1 MRHIDRFPEPEIL
14 RTKGNRWLADF
25 LASGKKRPDC
35 SKYAH
40 PDIKQSLESMSHTKC
55 FYCECSLKDFG
66 EEVDHHIEVTV
77 DNKQAFEWTNLYL
90 SCPDCNKKIA
100 HNVIPTFEA
109 LDPVVDSD
117 EEIKKHITFVE
128 DTIVEVKGSVKGQK
142 TIQKYRLDSKI
153 QDNRRQR
160 QLGKLFKTM
169 INCLKKGGMSGLT
182 EQDKESIRRYTYP
195 SSPYS
200 YMCECYLKENYPGV
214 LENPKDK

>member
-1 MRHIDRFPEPEIL
+1 MRHINRLPEPDIL
-14 RTKGNRWLADF
+14 RQKGSQWLADF
-25 LASGKKRPDC
+25 LESGKKRPDS

-40 PDIKQSLESMSHTKC
+40 ENIKQSLESMSHTKC
-55 FYCECSLKDFG
+55 YYCECSLKEFG

-77 DNKQAFEWTNLYL
+77 DKTLAFEWTNLYL

-100 HNVIPTFEA
+100 HDTIPVEDA
-109 LDPVVDSD
+109 LDPLVDTD
-117 EEIKKHITFVE
+117 DEIKKHLTFVE
-128 DTIVEVKGSVKGQK
+128 DTIIEVNSSVKGQK

-160 QLGKLFKTM
+160 QLNKLLKT
-169 INCLKKGGMSGLT
+169 ILKCFEKGGISGLT

-200 YMCECYLKENYPGV
+200 YMCECYLRDNYPEV
-214 LENPKDK
+214 FV